1 MAVRITAIRL
11 SGGTS
16 HQHIT
21 NLWWTN
27 QVDDKTGQST
37 RAAMVEFIEGGGK
50 AFVNEGGRRVDVYVR
65 TPVSGPKYLQTQA
78 DGYWANNLLALPR
91 K

>member
-11 SGGTS
+11 SGGTT

-21 NLWWTN
+21 HLWWTN
-27 QVDDKTGQST
+27 QVDNKTGSST
-37 RAAMVEFIEGGGK
+37 RAAMVEFIDGGGK
-50 AFVNEGGRRVDVYVR
+50 AFVDEGGRRVDVYVR
-65 TPVSGPKYLQTQA
+65 APESGPKFVQTKA
-78 DGYWANNLLALPR
+78 DGVWKNNLLALPH